1 VGEAL
6 QESASPVLVGV
17 TQDAGIAWPERAFDL
32 AVAVLLLP
40 VLAVVGAAISLAIYL
55 DSPGPVIFRS
65 HRVGRGGRE
74 FEMLKF
80 RKMRRDSPIHPITL
94 HNDERFTP
102 IGRFLA
108 ATRLDELPQFI
119 NVLRGDMRL
128 VGPRPELGC
137 FVTEF
142 PDEYAEILT
151 VTPGIT
157 GNAQLLFFNE
167 RWLLTGSDPHNV
179 YSEHVLPAKI
189 EIDIAYAR
197 SHSLAGDAALLMR
210 TVSLPFQVLWTR
222 IRESRTLRQWAPAA
236 ASVVLLAA
244 VFVLFSS
251 RLS

>member
-1 VGEAL
+1 MLEAL
-6 QESASPVLVGV
+6 EESAGPVLMGV
-17 TQDAGIAWPERAFDL
+17 AQQQRIARPDRIFDL
-32 AVAVLLLP
+32 AVTILLMP
-40 VLAVVGAAISLAIYL
+40 VLAIVGAAISLAIYL

-94 HNDERFTP
+94 DRDERFTP

-128 VGPRPELGC
+128 VGPRPELAC
-137 FVTEF
+137 FVTAF

-197 SHSLAGDAALLMR
+197 SHSLGGDAALLVR

-251 RLS
+251 RLA

>member
-6 QESASPVLVGV
+6 QESARPVLVGGA
-17 TQDAGIAWPERAFDL
+17 QQEGIPWPERAFDL
-32 AVAVLLLP
+32 AVTVLLMP
-40 VLAVVGAAISLAIYL
+40 VLAIVGAAISLAIYL

-65 HRVGRGGRE
+65 QRVGRGGRE
-74 FEMLKF
+74 FQMLKF

-94 HNDERFTP
+94 DNDERFTP
-102 IGRFLA
+102 IGSFLA

-128 VGPRPELGC
+128 VGPRPELDC

-142 PDEYAEILT
+142 ADEYAEILT

-167 RWLLTGSDPHNV
+167 RWLLTGSDPRNV

-197 SHSLAGDAALLMR
+197 SHSLGGDAALLMR

-251 RLS
+251 RLA